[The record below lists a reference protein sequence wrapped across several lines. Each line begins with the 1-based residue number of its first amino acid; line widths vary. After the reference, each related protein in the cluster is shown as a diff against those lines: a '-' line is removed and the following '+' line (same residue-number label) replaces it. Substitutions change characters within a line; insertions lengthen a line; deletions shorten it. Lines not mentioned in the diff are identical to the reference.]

1 MYTLTK
7 NITFMTK
14 EEAEKKTQEIN
25 ELKDHEMYDTQE
37 KSWVLV
43 LKAESIKGRINSKIH
58 YVRIELKPLD
68 DDDVTITV
76 AYDYFREHIK
86 VNKLEKDQMI

>member
-1 MYTLTK
+1 
-7 NITFMTK
+7 MTK
-14 EEAEKKTQEIN
+14 VEAEKKAQEIN
-25 ELKDHEMYDTQE
+25 ELIGHEMYDTQE

-43 LKAESIKGRINSKIH
+43 LKVESIQGRMNPKIH

-86 VNKLEKDQMI
+86 VNKM